1 LKSARADGVRKP
13 DIFIGGAYIPCQHR
27 RFLDRVMERQRN
39 KMPRPEDIKFDDL
52 PDAAVVSVAYTSAL
66 LGVSTDTLKRMHQR
80 GELPRTQISVK
91 RIGHTAGSIRALLKN
106 RTPAAA

>member
-1 LKSARADGVRKP
+1 MVGLMFLVQQRRVLGRAMK
-13 DIFIGGAYIPCQHR
+13 H
-27 RFLDRVMERQRN
+27 QRN
-39 KMPRPEDIKFDDL
+39 KMTPIRPQDLQFDDL
-52 PDAAVVSVAYTSAL
+52 PDAAVVWVAYTPAL
-66 LGVSTDTLKRMHQR
+66 LGVSTDTLKLMHQR